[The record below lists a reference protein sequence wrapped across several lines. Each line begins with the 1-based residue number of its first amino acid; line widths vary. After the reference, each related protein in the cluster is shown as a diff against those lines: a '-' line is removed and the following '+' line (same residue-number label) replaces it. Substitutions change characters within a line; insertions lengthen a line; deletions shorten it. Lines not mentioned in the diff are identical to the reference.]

1 MNLIKISSIASIV
14 ILIMI
19 VIPII
24 HASELTQIKVIL
36 KGETVINLD
45 ETNRLMRATVE
56 VLNYDAAGDGYF
68 YMQLIQPGGKI
79 ISEEEIMISS
89 RANQMWGTEIAG
101 MLDDEKIMKGGKP
114 VLGQY
119 EIKVITERG
128 TATGSAYFTIIKPSD
143 PQGYIPPAE
152 EEISPTLQDNNS
164 TSITEIENEQDNNS
178 TSITEIENEQDNNS
192 TSITEIENEQ
202 EELLEDSEL
211 ISNGEIEPKVP
222 EWVRNIALWYG
233 EGILSE
239 DEFIDAI
246 RFLIKEGVVIV

>member
-1 MNLIKISSIASIV
+1 MNMIKISSIASIV
-14 ILIMI
+14 VLIMI

-24 HASELTQIKVIL
+24 HASELTQIKVTIV
-36 KGETVINLD
+36 GESIINLD
-45 ETNRLMRATVE
+45 ETNRLMRASVE

-79 ISEEEIMISS
+79 ISEEEILI
-89 RANQMWGTEIAG
+89 APKQNDLWGTEIAG
-101 MLDDEKIMKGGKP
+101 MLDDEKITKGGKP

-119 EIKVITERG
+119 EIKVITELG

-178 TSITEIENEQDNNS
+178 TSITEIENEQ
-192 TSITEIENEQ
+192 

-222 EWVRNIALWYG
+222 DWVRNIALWYG

-246 RFLIKEGVVIV
+246 RFLIKEGIVIV

>member
-1 MNLIKISSIASIV
+1 MIKISSIASIV

-56 VLNYDAAGDGYF
+56 VLNYDAAGDGYY

-89 RANQMWGTEIAG
+89 RANDLWGTEIAG

-119 EIKVITERG
+119 EIKVITELG

-143 PQGYIPPAE
+143 PQTSIKKVE
-152 EEISPTLQDNNS
+152 EKLSPTLQ
-164 TSITEIENEQDNNS
+164 E
-178 TSITEIENEQDNNS
+178 NNS

-202 EELLEDSEL
+202 EEVVEDSEL
-211 ISNGEIEPKVP
+211 ISNGVVDQKVP